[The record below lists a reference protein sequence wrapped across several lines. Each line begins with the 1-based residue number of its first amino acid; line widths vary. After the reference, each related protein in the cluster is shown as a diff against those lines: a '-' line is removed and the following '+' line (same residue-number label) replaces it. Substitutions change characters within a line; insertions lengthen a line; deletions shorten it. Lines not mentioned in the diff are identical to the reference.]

1 MYAFFIFLNFFVII
15 IIENKDRKRKVVKIM
30 KAKITYTVVQEMD
43 YNYQDLAEFKLDRGL
58 NYDIDDP
65 DLESEY
71 LDQIDDAWVDKV
83 EAEDGVTVTDVVIL
97 KTE

>member
-1 MYAFFIFLNFFVII
+1 
-15 IIENKDRKRKVVKIM
+15 M
-30 KAKITYTVVQEMD
+30 KAKITYTVVQEME

-58 NYDIDDP
+58 DYDIDDP